1 MRTER
6 PLKLY
11 KQSALQ
17 RKWLLLM
24 KSEREHET
32 AIKSYFFR
40 SVAREM
46 YKSKVCLWSTRK
58 KWMFLIL

>member
-24 KSEREHET
+24 KSEREHKT

-40 SVAREM
+40 SVAR
-46 YKSKVCLWSTRK
+46 
-58 KWMFLIL
+58 